1 MTAIKNTKNCLNV
14 FTELFIIDL
23 ILKKMFRFDIQ
34 ILSHIKY
41 RIQTDRRQL
50 ISGMSNLSHLYIQY
64 QTVVLSHLL
73 TIFVIL
79 TVYLMENSG
88 VFLKY
93 FFPLSLNVVV
103 EKVNLIFVLVY
114 ISPSVSIRLTGQRI
128 TSASRASLLSDVSSC
143 RTQAS

>member
-64 QTVVLSHLL
+64 
-73 TIFVIL
+73 
-79 TVYLMENSG
+79 
-88 VFLKY
+88 
-93 FFPLSLNVVV
+93 
-103 EKVNLIFVLVY
+103 
-114 ISPSVSIRLTGQRI
+114 
-128 TSASRASLLSDVSSC
+128 
-143 RTQAS
+143 